1 MKKALFLCILFLFMA
16 GSANAGLVQWEVS
29 AGGNDHWYKVVRY
42 ELDDR
47 INLPLGYLPWE
58 VADMIAWS
66 DAGYLATITSAEE
79 NAFVWDLALTDEDP
93 AGLWL
98 GGYQTN
104 DDDGADKNW
113 AWVPQEPFGT
123 PELWDYTNWWS
134 GDENTAWPDKEPND
148 GNGTLDQD
156 FLHFW
161 PKDGYWDDME
171 DGRYMRGFIVE
182 YNSVP
187 EPTTMLLLGI
197 GLFGLAGISR
207 RRFKK

>member
-58 VADMIAWS
+58 VADMVAWS

-134 GDENTAWPDKEPND
+134 GDENTAWPVTP
-148 GNGTLDQD
+148 G
-156 FLHFW
+156 
-161 PKDGYWDDME
+161 
-171 DGRYMRGFIVE
+171 
-182 YNSVP
+182 
-187 EPTTMLLLGI
+187 MLLVS
-197 GLFGLAGISR
+197 AR
-207 RRFKK
+207 PM